1 MNQQETGAFTALT
14 TPKYYVFITK
24 EKEEIPERV
33 KEKPQLY
40 VGQLDSPTP
49 LEPIHYVGVGIC
61 FFILICILFIAF
73 KSKYEN
79 DEFKRLS
86 KKNNNL

>member
-14 TPKYYVFITK
+14 ESRIYVFVTK
-24 EKEEIPERV
+24 KEEIPPNPV
-33 KEKPQLY
+33 KKVLY

-49 LEPIHYVGVGIC
+49 LEPIHYVGIGVC
-61 FFILICILFIAF
+61 FFILLGVLFIAF

-79 DEFKRLS
+79 DEFRRQSKR
-86 KKNNNL
+86 NNNL